1 MRGKTMTRAI
11 KIENLP
17 PLDDTSVQILRIIA
31 LKQGENDS
39 VYVSYAT
46 IAKSLN
52 IARGAVSSSV
62 KRMIARGVLK
72 AENGKLSIQNTVRL
86 N

>member
-1 MRGKTMTRAI
+1 MTRAI
-11 KIENLP
+11 KIEDLP

-31 LKQGENDS
+31 LKQGENES
-39 VYVSYAT
+39 VYVSYT
-46 IAKSLN
+46 HIAKSLN

-62 KRMIARGVLK
+62 KRMITRGILK
-72 AENGKLSIQNTVRL
+72 QENGKLSIQNTVKL